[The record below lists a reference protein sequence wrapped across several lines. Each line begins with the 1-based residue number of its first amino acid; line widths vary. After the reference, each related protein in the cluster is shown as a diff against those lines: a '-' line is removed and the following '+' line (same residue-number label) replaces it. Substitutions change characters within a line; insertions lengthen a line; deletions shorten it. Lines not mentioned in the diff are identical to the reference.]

1 MSQLGKWFPCK
12 PEDLISNPQPPCKKQ
27 GVMASTCNT
36 NTAEEE
42 TVEDPWGLLTSQFR
56 WICELQ
62 VQACK
67 LHYNLYGSQRTRET
81 RGVAQ
86 PHLKILGPGDQGNRG
101 PGEQGGPVLWLTA
114 WKPECWGAAMSHMVQ
129 KLENLELWCQMRR
142 ENKGILVPEKQMFI
156 LPIYIPSRGSACQIV
171 PLLTEG
177 GSGRP
182 VTSLQ
187 ANVFWLHLYILR
199 GPKVG

>member
-12 PEDLISNPQPPCKKQ
+12 PEDLNSNPQPPCKKQ
-27 GVMASTCNT
+27 GAMASTCN
-36 NTAEEE
+36 NNIAQEE
-42 TVEDPWGLLTSQFR
+42 TVGDPWGVLTSQFW
-56 WICELQ
+56 WISELQ

-67 LHYNLYGSQRTRET
+67 LHYNLYGSQRTREA
-81 RGVAQ
+81 RGVVQ
-86 PHLKILGPGDQGNRG
+86 PHLKILVPGDQGTR
-101 PGEQGGPVLWLTA
+101 GPVLWLTA
-114 WKPECWGAAMSHMVQ
+114 WKPECLGTAMSPMIQ

-156 LPIYIPSRGSACQIV
+156 LPIHIPSRGSACQIV

-187 ANVFWLHLYILR
+187 ASVFWLHLYIFR